1 MDLRNIDV
9 RIDDENQAIILMHS
23 LPNSY
28 EHFVDTMMHARDT
41 LSIKDVRVALNS
53 KELKKR
59 SKSKKGDS
67 SEGLVAR
74 RRIGKKNNNRK
85 SRSRSKSKLRE
96 NN

>member
-1 MDLRNIDV
+1 MLRIN
-9 RIDDENQAIILMHS
+9 DENQAIILMYS

-28 EHFVDTMMHARDT
+28 EHFMDTKMHARDT

-59 SKSKKGDS
+59 MSKSREGDS

-74 RRIGKKNNNRK
+74 RRIGKKNNNIK
-85 SRSRSKSKLRE
+85 SQSRFKSKLRE

>member
-1 MDLRNIDV
+1 MLRIN
-9 RIDDENQAIILMHS
+9 DENQAIILMYS

-28 EHFVDTMMHARDT
+28 EHFMDTTMHARDT

-59 SKSKKGDS
+59 MSESREGDS

-74 RRIGKKNNNRK
+74 RRIGKKNNNIK

-96 NN
+96 ND